1 MAKSDYIILIHKYL
15 TGEISAE
22 DKESLDQWLTSSP
35 SNQQLLEEFRGI
47 WELADKGEETIELTD
62 EEFQEEMKKLDSA
75 VQESIRKDK
84 LIAKYQR
91 TNRIRLSILVAVVIA
106 AGALA
111 AIPHLHLQKATPTIV
126 NASTHELTTVML
138 PDSTQAHLNQNTS
151 ITYAETKKGR
161 AVQLSGKAMF
171 QVSTKTKPFIVS
183 AGGAQININGG
194 ASCII
199 HANMMNVEV
208 NALSTGVNVQL
219 SKKVIALTTHEQ
231 LIIHNPDSITKR
243 PNSDLNS
250 ASWYTRLLVFKN
262 TELEMVL
269 KSVED
274 VYPVTFHITKPKL
287 LQCRFTGKFNHASLE
302 EILETLAFSLDITFS
317 SNNGSSYQI
326 SGHGC
331 LP

>member
-1 MAKSDYIILIHKYL
+1 MAKPDYIILIHKYL
-15 TGEISAE
+15 TGEISTE

-35 SNQQLLEEFRGI
+35 SNRQLLEEFRNI
-47 WELADKGEETIELTD
+47 WELTDKGDEPIDLSD

-91 TNRIRLSILVAVVIA
+91 TNRIRLSILLAVMIA
-106 AGALA
+106 AGVFAAL
-111 AIPHLHLQKATPTIV
+111 PHLQKMTPTIV
-126 NASTHELTTVML
+126 NTTTTHELNTVML
-138 PDSTQAHLNQNTS
+138 PDSTHVYLNQNTS
-151 ITYAETKKGR
+151 ITYAETKQVR
-161 AVQLSGKAMF
+161 SVHLSGKAMF
-171 QVSTKTKPFIVS
+171 QVSTKKRPFIVS
-183 AGGAQININGG
+183 TGGAQININGG

-302 EILETLAFSLDITFS
+302 EILETLAFSLDITFT